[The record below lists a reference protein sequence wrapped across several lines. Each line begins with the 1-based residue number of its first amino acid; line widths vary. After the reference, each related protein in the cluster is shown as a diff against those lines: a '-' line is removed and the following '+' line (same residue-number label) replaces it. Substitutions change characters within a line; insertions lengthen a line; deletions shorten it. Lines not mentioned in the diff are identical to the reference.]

1 MILSTFVVLFTL
13 LGFFFFESG
22 FFLSLKNSRFAC
34 SSSSS
39 SSSGRAR
46 FPGCP
51 TSSFSFPRQAPL
63 LTSACNRGDSSSTSD
78 SRLAVVLLALPPKEE
93 LGLGTGVVGVWDVP
107 ASMMYLGFTESL
119 VPQISSRASNSGNDL
134 MP

>member
-1 MILSTFVVLFTL
+1 MPNSRIGKVPSFPLLLSLQPLFVPQLAPSACPLVLILSTFVVLFTL

-46 FPGCP
+46 FPSCP
-51 TSSFSFPRQAPL
+51 TSSFPFPCQAPL
-63 LTSACNRGDSSSTSD
+63 LTSACNRVT
-78 SRLAVVLLALPPKEE
+78 LHLLQTRDLP
-93 LGLGTGVVGVWDVP
+93 LC
-107 ASMMYLGFTESL
+107 YLHFHPRRNSNL
-119 VPQISSRASNSGNDL
+119 VQE
-134 MP
+134 